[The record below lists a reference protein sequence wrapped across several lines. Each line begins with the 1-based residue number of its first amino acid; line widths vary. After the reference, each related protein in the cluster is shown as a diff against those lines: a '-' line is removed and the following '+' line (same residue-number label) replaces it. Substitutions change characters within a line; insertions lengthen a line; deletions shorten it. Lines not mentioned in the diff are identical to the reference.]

1 MDDRREQKL
10 SNEKREV
17 QYEQRNFVD
26 MIKNMR
32 DWDVIPADSDNKKN
46 IEDDKV
52 CDNYQPSY

>member
-17 QYEQRNFVD
+17 QYEQSYFVG

-32 DWDVIPADSDNKKN
+32 NWDVVPADGDDKKN
-46 IEDDKV
+46 VEDDKV
-52 CDNYQPSY
+52 CDYYQPSY